1 MKCQIS
7 SNDSWEW
14 LFLISPKKGRIIQGK
29 EIIRGR
35 QCFQI
40 LLTGSSTL
48 NILFYYPIKFFKK
61 KIMSN
66 KLNMSFLSVSNLVPC
81 LIFSVISLVSEL
93 ESSLVSFAGADSTST
108 WRGGDK
114 RKRGWQEGKGWMII
128 WRRRLFSIF
137 PSKGSDY
144 LREAINQGTAIIGG
158 NTVVCQLNYKSSF
171 FEHGRPIVL
180 IVFRFIF

>member
-61 KIMSN
+61 KITSN

-81 LIFSVISLVSEL
+81 LIFSVNILGVRAWIVTGQFCWIRL
-93 ESSLVSFAGADSTST
+93 HFNLTG
-108 WRGGDK
+108 RGLK
-114 RKRGWQEGKGWMII
+114 KEKVARGEGWTII

-144 LREAINQGTAIIGG
+144 MREAINRGTAIIGG